1 MKPLKKIWRFAP
13 RFPPWP
19 LKGPLLPPW
28 PRGTHLHEESR
39 KVLSVLLAY
48 VDGLDSVPLPSHAS
62 PQRWTLGG
70 GVALRCAGV
79 ERPPFCS
86 AGTSSEATVL
96 LVGATNRQQDC
107 DPARLLFHEMPP
119 PPLWMLWAGWHFKGF
134 PGVPG
139 FPHGAGA
146 LVWAERFGI
155 QSQSQG
161 SGLLCFY
168 AGARHLRHRF
178 EEKPGPGAAEPF
190 RDRHHLRA
198 AVPARPAGHLPILRP
213 PSAGWPVAAAGRGG
227 LCSGLVTFL
236 AEFNDMDVL

>member
-1 MKPLKKIWRFAP
+1 MNVGTSGSKLSPRRFGRKLYYFFLRTPTWNREFWAFFLKPLKKIWRFAP

-19 LKGPLLPPW
+19 LKGPFLPPW
-28 PRGTHLHEESR
+28 PRGTHLHEETR

-107 DPARLLFHEMPP
+107 DPARLLFHEIP
-119 PPLWMLWAGWHFKGF
+119 
-134 PGVPG
+134 
-139 FPHGAGA
+139 
-146 LVWAERFGI
+146 
-155 QSQSQG
+155 
-161 SGLLCFY
+161 
-168 AGARHLRHRF
+168 
-178 EEKPGPGAAEPF
+178 
-190 RDRHHLRA
+190 
-198 AVPARPAGHLPILRP
+198 RP
-213 PSAGWPVAAAGRGG
+213 PCGCCGQAGTSRVSLVSLVSLVALGPLFGPSDSGFKANPRGRV
-227 LCSGLVTFL
+227 CCVFMPEPST
-236 AEFNDMDVL
+236 